1 MFNLRIV
8 ECFGGGIGGMAK
20 KLLEE
25 VMAKNFPNLMTNYKP
40 TGARHLMKPKQD
52 RHKET

>member
-1 MFNLRIV
+1 M
-8 ECFGGGIGGMAK
+8 ECFGGGVGGMAE

-25 VMAKNFPNLMTNYKP
+25 VMAKNSPNLMTNYKP
-40 TGARHLMKPKQD
+40 TDTRHLMKPKQD

>member
-1 MFNLRIV
+1 M
-8 ECFGGGIGGMAK
+8 ECFGGGVGGVAE

-25 VMAKNFPNLMTNYKP
+25 VMAKNCPNLMTNYKP
-40 TGARHLMKPKQD
+40 TGARHLMKPKED